1 MKKFHF
7 TKISIALFFVVL
19 FSTCK
24 KENLCDCIKRT
35 GTIVTE
41 TRAITGFDSIVALD
55 NMNVFIMQD
64 PNFEVKVEAGKNIVP
79 LITTEVVNGTLTIS
93 NNNRCNWTRSYDKPF
108 NVYIKMPVVH
118 CVTSN
123 GTGNVKS
130 LNTITTNELSIW
142 IKNSGNIELIVN
154 NSKVTTQI
162 FGAGDVTLQGATTNH
177 YCDIGGTAFL
187 NCKDLQTNYTWV
199 HTFTTGLCYVTTTNL
214 ACRIDYIGDLY
225 CYGNPVTVQKT
236 IDNTGQLYLK

>member
-1 MKKFHF
+1 M
-7 TKISIALFFVVL
+7 
-19 FSTCK
+19 
-24 KENLCDCIKRT
+24 CDCIKGT

-41 TRAITGFDSIVALD
+41 MRAISGFDSIVVQD
-55 NMNVFIMQD
+55 NMNVFITQD
-64 PNFEVKVEAGKNIVP
+64 PTFDVKVEAGKNIVP
-79 LITTEVVNGTLTIS
+79 LITTSVVNGTLTIS

-118 CVTSN
+118 CITSN
-123 GTGNVKS
+123 GTGNING
-130 LNTITTNELSIW
+130 LNAITTSELTVW
-142 IKNSGNIELIVN
+142 IKNSGNITLLVN

-162 FGAGDVTLQGATTNH
+162 YGAGDVTLSGVSTNH

-199 HTFTTGLCYVTTTNL
+199 HTFTTGLCYVTTSNL
-214 ACRIDYIGDLY
+214 SCKIDYIGDLY

-236 IDNTGQLYLK
+236 IDNAGQLYLK